1 MNHENDKNERLES
14 TPEISDEV
22 KAAAKQAEQKA
33 AEEKEKKDK
42 KKSREKGEK
51 KTLKQHLTSERFK
64 HGTMAT
70 ALTAVFLV
78 AVVLVNVL
86 VGILGDRFPSIN
98 LDMTKNSENSL
109 SEEAAEIVDTVDEPT
124 EIYIMMDQESA
135 ESSTQYQT
143 VISIAS
149 RMAERNSN
157 ITLQFKD
164 PDTDPGF
171 LAEYSSD
178 NLRSGDVLVRTDKRY
193 RIVTSSDLF
202 PTSYDQNYNVIQ
214 YTDVNGALATAVNA
228 VNVDT
233 MPVAAFD
240 TGHSEMINTTSY
252 KDLLT
257 ENNFDTVDFN
267 LLTEE
272 IPEDAQMIVLAV
284 PSTDLTSDEVEKLNT
299 WLNDASAAEDRSL
312 IVVAY
317 PTQGELPTLNSYLN
331 EWGLNVTPS
340 QVLEGDPSNYI
351 QSPDMIIANVDTE
364 LDLGGE
370 TTDYGYVVTPQSN
383 PVEILWEGRNS
394 VTTYPLLT
402 TSDSAYIYDME
413 TQTELTDDTGTRN
426 LAAAGVKMI
435 KHYTNDYRNS
445 SVVVI
450 GSAFMFDSTFTASS
464 TFGNSTYLA
473 DLSKYLTG
481 TTGSTSAIFNS
492 AQQMI
497 TYDIVMSN
505 GQITFLGLG
514 VFTILIPIA
523 FLVSGIV
530 VFFRR
535 RHL

>member
-22 KAAAKQAEQKA
+22 KAAARQAEQKA

-42 KKSREKGEK
+42 KKNREKGEK
-51 KTLKQHLTSERFK
+51 KTLKQRLTSERFK

-86 VGILGDRFPSIN
+86 VGILGERFPSIN

-109 SEEAAEIVDTVDEPT
+109 SEEAAEIVDEVDEPT
-124 EIYIMMDQESA
+124 EIYIMLDEDTA
-135 ESSTQYQT
+135 ESNSMYQT
-143 VISIAS
+143 VVSIAS
-149 RMAERNSN
+149 RMVERNSN

-178 NLRSGDVLVRTDKRY
+178 NLRSGDVLVRTEKRH
-193 RIVTSSDLF
+193 RVVTSYDLF
-202 PTSYDQNYNVIQ
+202 PTSYDQNYNAIQ
-214 YTDVNGALATAVNA
+214 YTDVNGALATALHVVNLD
-228 VNVDT
+228 VI
-233 MPVAAFD
+233 PVAVFD
-240 TGHSEMINTTSY
+240 TGHGEMINTASF
-252 KDLLT
+252 KELLT
-257 ENNFDTVDFN
+257 ENNFDTQDFN

-272 IPEDAQMIVLAV
+272 IPEEAQMIVLAV
-284 PSTDLTSDEVEKLNT
+284 PSNDLTSEEVEKLNT

-312 IVVAY
+312 VVLAY

-340 QVLEGDPSNYI
+340 QVLEGDPGSYI

-435 KHYTNDYRNS
+435 KHDTNDYRNS
-445 SVVVI
+445 SVVVL
-450 GSAFMFDSTFTASS
+450 GSAFMADSMFTGSS
-464 TFGNSTYLA
+464 AYGNRSYLEA
-473 DLSKYLTG
+473 LTKYLTG
-481 TTGSTSAIFNS
+481 TTGASSVIFNS

-497 TYDIVMSN
+497 TNDIAMSYN
-505 GQITFLGLG
+505 AITFLGLG
-514 VFTILIPIA
+514 VFTILIPLA
-523 FLVSGIV
+523 FLIAGVV

>member
-228 VNVDT
+228 VN
-233 MPVAAFD
+233 
-240 TGHSEMINTTSY
+240 EMINTTSY

-272 IPEDAQMIVLAV
+272 SPEDAQMIVLAV

-435 KHYTNDYRNS
+435 KHDTNDYRNS
-445 SVVVI
+445 SVVVV